1 MDTTIKKDK
10 YELIEEALKEYKE
23 LLESIWSGFSE
34 VIEKA
39 EEFEYSIES
48 DDRLNARLREKL
60 RQFYDYKIEELK
72 YQAEIGQGEAC
83 SVIDNFKEQ
92 HLISEED

>member
-10 YELIEEALKEYKE
+10 YELREEALKEYKE
-23 LLESIWSGFSE
+23 LLEAIWSGFSE
-34 VIEKA
+34 VVEKA

-48 DDRLNARLREKL
+48 DDRLNSRLREKL
-60 RQFYDYKIEELK
+60 RQFYDYQIEELK

-83 SVIDNFKEQ
+83 TVIENFKEQ

>member
-1 MDTTIKKDK
+1 MNTTIKKDK
-10 YELIEEALKEYKE
+10 YELREEALKEYKE
-23 LLESIWSGFSE
+23 LLEAIWSGFSE
-34 VIEKA
+34 VVEKA

-48 DDRLNARLREKL
+48 DDRLNSRLRETL
-60 RQFYDYKIEELK
+60 RQFYDYKVEELK

-83 SVIDNFKEQ
+83 TVIENFKEQ